1 MLNQSKQQYL
11 NIIARA
17 VQAGAQGVILGCTE
31 IGLLIDQQDLNI
43 PVFDTAEIHIGALL
57 EFFLNEAD

>member
-1 MLNQSKQQYL
+1 MLNKSKQQYL

-17 VQAGAQGVILGCTE
+17 VKAGAEGVILGCTE

-43 PVFDTAEIHIGALL
+43 PVFDTADIHINALL
-57 EFFLNEAD
+57 EFVLNEAN